1 MEINTVLFV
10 IVLLC
15 AIAAVS
21 IALVRQVLYYSRRA
35 HIGRIAEGNRELA
48 RKQEELTRIYRENQE
63 AVRHN
68 EVERKTATTQLAEA
82 QRRVKAARE
91 ENYMIVHELGEPA
104 GSRRLFTV
112 QMSLGNTLTFN
123 QNTIKDSKFRNVRH
137 VVEVWA
143 DSPEDAM
150 RMVRTNFPPDG
161 GFSLSKALPAS
172 QTAQAAA

>member
-15 AIAAVS
+15 AIGAVS

-35 HIGRIAEGNRELA
+35 HINRIADSNRDLT
-48 RKQEELTRIYRENQE
+48 RKQEELTKAYRESQE
-63 AVRHN
+63 AVRQN
-68 EVERKTATTQLAEA
+68 EVDRKAATTQLAEA
-82 QRRVKAARE
+82 QRRVKAAKD
-91 ENYMIVHELGEPA
+91 ENYMIVHEMGEPA
-104 GSRRLFTV
+104 GSRRLFVV
-112 QMSLGNTLTFN
+112 QMSLAATLTFN

-143 DSPEDAM
+143 DNADDAL

-161 GFSLSKALPAS
+161 GFSLSKALPAA
-172 QTAQAAA
+172 QTAMAAA